1 MMRPYMNGSDLVHG
15 CSTRYVLDF
24 NDLELEEVRT
34 HPAAFQYIYDR
45 VMPERLVNREART
58 SVKWWRF
65 RRSGEKLRLAVEGL
79 PRYAATTRTAKH
91 RVFQFLAPEVLA
103 ESKIVVIA
111 SDDALH
117 LGILSSRAHVAWAT
131 AAGGWL
137 GVGNDP
143 TYNHVDCFEKFP
155 FPDATDAQK
164 ARIRSLAEEL
174 DVHRKR
180 QQVQH
185 PKLTL
190 TNMYNVLEK
199 LRSGAALS
207 VAEKITHEQGLVSVL
222 RQLHDDLDA
231 AVFDAY
237 GWPATLADEEI
248 LARLVALN
256 AERAAEEARGLVRW
270 LRPEYQAPQEAGAVQ
285 LVAEA
290 LAGEAEEG
298 EGTPPKALHAWP
310 QGLADQA
317 AAVRA
322 ALAALGGPV
331 TSDELAA
338 AFDAAPFARV
348 SEWLA
353 ALAAL
358 GQARVGEDGRYVTA

>member
-1 MMRPYMNGSDLVHG
+1 V
-15 CSTRYVLDF
+15 T
-24 NDLELEEVRT
+24 
-34 HPAAFQYIYDR
+34 PA
-45 VMPERLVNREART
+45 
-58 SVKWWRF
+58 
-65 RRSGEKLRLAVEGL
+65 
-79 PRYAATTRTAKH
+79 TAKH
-91 RVFQFLAPEVLA
+91 RVF
-103 ESKIVVIA
+103 VILDA
-111 SDDALH
+111 ALLPDDALVAFGLQDAFS
-117 LGILSSRAHVAWAT
+117 LGVLSSRVHVTWALV
-131 AAGGWL
+131 AGGTL
-137 GVGNDP
+137 EDRP
-143 TYNHVDCFEKFP
+143 RYNQSLCFEKFP
-155 FPDATDAQK
+155 FPDPTDAQK
-164 ARIRSLAEEL
+164 ARIRGLAEEL
-174 DVHRKR
+174 DAHRKH
-180 QQVQH
+180 QQAQH

-190 TNMYNVLEK
+190 TDMYNVLEK
-199 LRSGAALS
+199 LRAGQALS
-207 VAEKITHEQGLVSVL
+207 VAEKVTHEQGLVSVL

-298 EGTPPKALHAWP
+298 EAAPAALRTWP
-310 QGLADQA
+310 EGLAEQA

-322 ALAALGGPV
+322 ALAELGWPV
-331 TSDELAA
+331 TPDEVAA
-338 AFDAAPFARV
+338 AFDAAPAARV

-358 GQARVGEDGRYVTA
+358 GQAQLGDDGWYATA